1 MSDDEWEDDECG
13 DDDDS
18 DEDEDWVVLNFFF

>member
-1 MSDDEWEDDECG
+1 MSDDEWEDDEDG
-13 DDDDS
+13 NDDS